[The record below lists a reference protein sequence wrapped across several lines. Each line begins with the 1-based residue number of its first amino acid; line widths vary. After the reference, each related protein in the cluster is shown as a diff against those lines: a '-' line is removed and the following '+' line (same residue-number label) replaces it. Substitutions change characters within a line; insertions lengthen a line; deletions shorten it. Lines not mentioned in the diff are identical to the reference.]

1 MNPEFSANL
10 ETLLYGL
17 FHFFHAGFNSW
28 WLYAVTVGGIEKK
41 VRLTMGI
48 CSIVLLG

>member
-1 MNPEFSANL
+1 MAFII
-10 ETLLYGL
+10 
-17 FHFFHAGFNSW
+17 FFYVGFNSW
-28 WLYAVTVGGIEKK
+28 WLYAVTFGGIEKK